1 MNSARY
7 EELLGRMLEGDLSDR
22 EAEEFAAELRANP
35 ARLRDLRRHLV
46 LWEIWSQ
53 HQAPERSSEAFVN
66 AWKTRL
72 RAETEGA
79 DVFPDA
85 VRAQIEAR
93 QPPPGVIEFFRWFIA
108 ARRPVRMAWAASLL
122 IASLALV
129 VWFAAPRS
137 AHAVISIK
145 GEAVCTACVLHE
157 SHEHTPAVRVIA
169 NSSTNVYYLV
179 RNSAVAGLQDY
190 FCSGPRPVTA
200 EGKAR
205 MEAGR
210 RRFEA
215 EHVTIRDADKT
226 RENRRTP

>member
-1 MNSARY
+1 MNSPRY
-7 EELLGRMLEGDLSDR
+7 EELLGRMLEGDLSGR

-79 DVFPDA
+79 DVFPDS

-93 QPPPGVIEFFRWFIA
+93 QPPPGVIEFFRRFIA

-122 IASLALV
+122 IAGLALV

-137 AHAVISIK
+137 AHSRPETSSWRCRRSSGRPTLSSPGA
-145 GEAVCTACVLHE
+145 LH
-157 SHEHTPAVRVIA
+157 H
-169 NSSTNVYYLV
+169 
-179 RNSAVAGLQDY
+179 SAGP
-190 FCSGPRPVTA
+190 SPSPRPSSPSW
-200 EGKAR
+200 
-205 MEAGR
+205 R
-210 RRFEA
+210 R
-215 EHVTIRDADKT
+215 
-226 RENRRTP
+226 